1 MGWFGVDELGTIVAF
16 NLDIIKATLGSH
28 SDNRLIR
35 RVDWQGRRLL
45 KE

>member
-1 MGWFGVDELGTIVAF
+1 MGWFGVDELGTIIAF

-28 SDNRLIR
+28 SDNWLIR